1 MTVQLR
7 VCYVATLLSNSYTL
21 TKSTIGAAV
30 RCLQCKLGWASIDVL
45 NHFNHFINVSLGTRY
60 PVRLH
65 TQCQQ
70 VYLVVLFLETTCEK
84 PV

>member
-1 MTVQLR
+1 MTAQLR
-7 VCYVATLLSNSYTL
+7 VCYVATLLTNSYTL
-21 TKSTIGAAV
+21 TKNKIGAAV
-30 RCLQCKLGWASIDVL
+30 RCLQYKLASASIDVL
-45 NHFNHFINVSLGTRY
+45 NHFNHFVNVSLGTRC

-84 PV
+84 PM

>member
-1 MTVQLR
+1 MTAQLR
-7 VCYVATLLSNSYTL
+7 VCYVASLLTNSYTL
-21 TKSTIGAAV
+21 TKNTIGAAI
-30 RCLQCKLGWASIDVL
+30 RCLQCKLGWAFIDIL
-45 NHFNHFINVSLGTRY
+45 NYFNQFFSVSLGTRY

-84 PV
+84 PM